1 MTTPISAVDGK
12 NNISHALFMDIT
24 LGATTYYV
32 SSAYKPITIDGNNYN
47 QLGYFLQAGSLQDD
61 LKSNNNDMQISLS
74 GVPNTLV
81 NIILGTPVK
90 GGKIVIKRGFF
101 DTNTDEIISGQVYT
115 RYTGIITN
123 FNVEEQNDPFS
134 GDRTHTVVLSCAS
147 LNQLLENKVMGQ
159 RTNGSDRKRFYPG
172 DISFDRVKDLQG
184 ISFDF
189 GKKYT
194 GGTGYGGGY
203 YGGGGGG
210 GGGGGFGPGFD
221 FNINLN

>member
-1 MTTPISAVDGK
+1 MTTPISAVDGQ

-24 LGATTYYV
+24 LGGTTYYV
-32 SSAYKPITIDGNNYN
+32 SSAYKPITIGANTYN

-81 NIILGTPVK
+81 SIVLGTPIK
-90 GGKIVIKRGFF
+90 GGNVVIKRGFF

-123 FNVEEQNDPFS
+123 FNVDEQNDPFS
-134 GDRTHTVVLSCAS
+134 GDRTHTVVISCAS

-210 GGGGGFGPGFD
+210 GGRFDGFD

>member
-1 MTTPISAVDGK
+1 MSTAISAVSGK

-32 SSAYKPITIDGNNYN
+32 SSAYKPITIGSNTYN
-47 QLGYFLQAGSLQDD
+47 QLGFFLQAGSMQDD

-74 GVPNTLV
+74 GVPSTLI
-81 NIILGTPVK
+81 NIVLGTAIK
-90 GGKIVIKRGFF
+90 GGNVVIKRGFF

-123 FNVEEQNDPFS
+123 FNVEEVNDPFT
-134 GDRTHTVVLSCAS
+134 GDRTHTVIISCAS
-147 LNQLLENKVMGQ
+147 LNQLLENKTTGQ
-159 RTNGSDRKRFYPG
+159 RTNGSDRKKFYPG

-194 GGTGYGGGY
+194 GGTGYGGTNGGGF

-210 GGGGGFGPGFD
+210 GRDNFD

>member
-1 MTTPISAVDGK
+1 MSTTISAVNGK

-24 LGATTYYV
+24 LGTTTYYV
-32 SSAYKPITIDGNNYN
+32 SSAYKPITIGSNTYN
-47 QLGYFLQAGSLQDD
+47 QLGYFLQAGSMQDD

-81 NIILGTPVK
+81 NIVLGTAIK
-90 GGKIVIKRGFF
+90 GGNVVIKRGFF

-123 FNVEEQNDPFS
+123 FNVEEVNDPFT
-134 GDRTHTVVLSCAS
+134 GDRTHTVIISCAS
-147 LNQLLENKVMGQ
+147 LNQLLENKISGE
-159 RTNGSDRKRFYPG
+159 RTNGSDRKKFYPG

-194 GGTGYGGGY
+194 GGTGYGGTNGGGF
-203 YGGGGGG
+203 YGGGGGR
-210 GGGGGFGPGFD
+210 GGFED

>member
-1 MTTPISAVDGK
+1 MATPITAVDGK
-12 NNISHALFMDIT
+12 NNISHALFIDLT
-24 LGATTYYV
+24 LGTTTYYL
-32 SSAYKPITIDGNNYN
+32 SSAYRNFVIDGNTYN
-47 QLGYFLQAGSLQDD
+47 RLGWFLQAGSVQDD
-61 LKSNNNDMQISLS
+61 LKSNNSDMQVSLS

-81 NIILGTPVK
+81 NVVLGSPIK
-90 GGKIVIKRGFF
+90 GGQIIMKRAFF
-101 DTNTDEIISGQVYT
+101 DTETDQILSGQVYT
-115 RYTGIITN
+115 RYKGIITN
-123 FNVEEQNDPFS
+123 FNIEEVNDPFT

-147 LNQLLENKVMGQ
+147 LNQLLENKITGE

-172 DISFDRVKDLQG
+172 DVSFDRVKDLQG

-194 GGTGYGGGY
+194 GGNGYGGTAPGGY

-210 GGGGGFGPGFD
+210 RGGFED

>member
-1 MTTPISAVDGK
+1 M
-12 NNISHALFMDIT
+12 
-24 LGATTYYV
+24 
-32 SSAYKPITIDGNNYN
+32 
-47 QLGYFLQAGSLQDD
+47 
-61 LKSNNNDMQISLS
+61 
-74 GVPNTLV
+74 
-81 NIILGTPVK
+81 
-90 GGKIVIKRGFF
+90 
-101 DTNTDEIISGQVYT
+101 YT

-123 FNVEEQNDPFS
+123 FNVEEVNDPFS
-134 GDRTHTVVLSCAS
+134 GDRTHTVVISCAS

-194 GGTGYGGGY
+194 GGTGYGGTSTGGF

-210 GGGGGFGPGFD
+210 RFDGFD